1 MRKSYPNQATSIYS
15 QRRSSKLQRRS
26 FVSVATLL
34 VLVIGAHWTARAVA
48 LPAGD
53 PTDDQVSECIGNINA
68 TLTAS
73 AAQVNLGQTT
83 TLAWRTTLP
92 VGCAM
97 IRIYL
102 DGLVVPA
109 TGSRTLQPIATQG
122 HLLRAVFRSA
132 GRTLATRGIKVI
144 LPNPLTI
151 SSSAVIPQLLQALT
165 TADQVIIVQNNV
177 DMNLTDWNGPL
188 SMIPIAN
195 GVVLRGGRTAF
206 NPGPRLYT
214 TSRTGALLLVSGV
227 RVRITGMRIQ
237 GADLGVVDG
246 DEDGAR
252 GILIYTPAD
261 VEIDHNELSGWSWAA
276 INVRNG
282 NQPTGFLNSHAVHV
296 HDNFIHHNQH
306 SGRDG
311 YGVAMADG
319 AYAWIERNVF
329 DWNRHAI
336 TAEDGSDGSG
346 YEAFDNLVLS
356 HGGYHRDIPIYG
368 WTHTHQFDI
377 HGQDTCGVLEGD
389 HNCGTAGHSA
399 FIRRNTFLY
408 TADASIKLRGKPQ
421 LQPWGVFVDANVFAG
436 SADDAIEL
444 SSNASGMERGSDNLF
459 GVNESNNLGHCDF
472 DGDGIADA
480 FMATRATWWF
490 SSRGTG
496 PWTFLRASTKR
507 LSEVEL
513 GDLDGDHRC
522 DVKVGNTVYSG
533 GTMVLTHPPIIGGG
547 VLGH

>member
-1 MRKSYPNQATSIYS
+1 MLRRATLALYLTITQSPLP
-15 QRRSSKLQRRS
+15 QRFFASL
-26 FVSVATLL
+26 ATLL
-34 VLVIGAHWTARAVA
+34 ALVIGAHWTAPAAA

-53 PTDDQVSECIGNINA
+53 PTDDQVIECIGNIHA

-73 AAQVNLGQTT
+73 ASQVNLGQMT
-83 TLAWRTTLP
+83 TLAWRATIP

-122 HLLRAVFRSA
+122 HLLRAAFRSA
-132 GRTLATRGIKVI
+132 GRTLATRGIKVL

-151 SSSAVIPQLLQALT
+151 SSSAVIPQLLQALST
-165 TADQVIIVQNNV
+165 ENQTIIVQNNV

-195 GVVLRGGRTAF
+195 GVVLRGGRTAR

-214 TSRTGALLLVSGV
+214 TNRTGALLLVSGV

-237 GADLGVVDG
+237 GADMGVVDG

-252 GILIYTPAD
+252 GILIFTPAD
-261 VEIDHNELSGWSWAA
+261 VEIDHNEFSGWSWAA
-276 INVRNG
+276 INVRNP
-282 NQPTGFLNSHAVHV
+282 NQPPGFLNSHAVHV

-306 SGRDG
+306 SGTNG

-368 WTHTHQFDI
+368 WTRTHQFDI

-421 LQPWGVFVDANVFAG
+421 LQPWGVFVDANVFA
-436 SADDAIEL
+436 SNADDAIEL

-459 GVNESNNLGHCDF
+459 GVDESGNPGFCDF
-472 DGDGIADA
+472 DGDGTIDS
-480 FMATRATWWF
+480 FMATGATWWF
-490 SSRGTG
+490 ASSGIG
-496 PWTFLRASTKR
+496 PWTFLRASTSR
-507 LSEVEL
+507 RSEVLL
-513 GDLDGDHRC
+513 GDFDGDHRC
-522 DVKVGNTVYSG
+522 DVKVGTTVYSG
-533 GTMVLTHPPIIGGG
+533 GTTVLTNVPPTGGG
-547 VLGH
+547 VLAH